1 VATTA
6 DERKQQT
13 DAAAHPPRKRRH
25 SVKLADA
32 ADTSRD
38 RNNFDMLRLFA
49 ATCVVFGHSFD
60 LLHVREPFPNVGG
73 DLTWGFVGVLIFFS
87 ISGFLVSRSWA
98 RNPRFLPF
106 ALKRTLR
113 LMPGLLVA
121 ILLSALVLGPL
132 VSTEPLHLYL
142 RDPATKSY
150 ILQNAE
156 LQTNY
161 ALPGVFAHNAYPTAV
176 NGSLWTLPVE
186 VKAYVFLALVGLLG
200 LLTRW
205 RRAMPIFAAVAVA
218 VCATAVR
225 PDLPLANHFGAAL
238 VDIQAAP
245 ALVHQVSL
253 GSYNVYFELFAAF
266 VVGAALYSVRDW
278 VFLRW
283 DLAAL
288 AVAGIVVAG
297 IVGGPWPDLACVTL
311 APYLVLCLAYRTAAY
326 VRLPRWFGD
335 YSYGVYVYAFPV
347 QQVISQLVTPHSG
360 WILFLLAMPVTFG
373 LAVLSWHFV
382 ERPALDLKTRL
393 TGGERPAGEADAAGA
408 VTGSGGSEAGIRVGS

>member
-6 DERKQQT
+6 EEGKQQGG
-13 DAAAHPPRKRRH
+13 AVAPQPRKRKR
-25 SVKLADA
+25 SVRLAEA
-32 ADTSRD
+32 ADTSRE

-49 ATCVVFGHSFD
+49 ATCVIFGHSFD
-60 LLHVREPFPNVGG
+60 LLHVREPFPNLGG
-73 DLTWGFVGVLIFFS
+73 DITWGFVGVLIFFS

-98 RNPRFLPF
+98 RNPRVLPF

-113 LMPGLLVA
+113 LMPALLVA
-121 ILLSALVLGPL
+121 VLLSALVLGPL
-132 VSTEPLHLYL
+132 VSTEPLHVYL
-142 RDPATKSY
+142 RDPATKAY
-150 ILQNAE
+150 VLQNAE

-161 ALPGVFAHNAYPTAV
+161 TLPGVFAHNAYPTAV
-176 NGSLWTLPVE
+176 NGSLWTLPLE
-186 VKAYVFLALVGLLG
+186 VKAYVFLMLVGLVG

-205 RRAMPIFAAVAVA
+205 RRAMPILAAVAV
-218 VCATAVR
+218 VICATAVR
-225 PDLPLANHFGAAL
+225 PSLANHFGALL
-238 VDIQAAP
+238 VDIQSAP
-245 ALVHQVSL
+245 GLLHLVSV
-253 GSYNVYFELFAAF
+253 GSYNVYLELFAAF

-326 VRLPRWFGD
+326 VRLPPWFGD

-360 WILFLLAMPVTFG
+360 WVLFVLAMPVTFG

-408 VTGSGGSEAGIRVGS
+408 VAGPGGSEVGIRIGS